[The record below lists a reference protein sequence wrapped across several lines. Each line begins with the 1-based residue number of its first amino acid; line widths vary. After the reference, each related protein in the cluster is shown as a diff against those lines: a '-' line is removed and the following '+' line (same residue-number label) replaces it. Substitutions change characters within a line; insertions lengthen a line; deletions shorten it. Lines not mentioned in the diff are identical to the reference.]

1 MNVDR
6 FSLPQESEFRVKELS
21 LKGASP
27 RSCEIGIGYLEN
39 RPSQQRDWVRWA
51 TIPSIA
57 KPSAQH
63 LDPSRRSQAMP
74 RHAHAKPSKP
84 RQDSN
89 HAKYARLATDT
100 TCASKERPPNPNA
113 KELESPIKIIHCPA
127 LSQARTSS
135 VALNKYDT
143 PHPNPAFG
151 DTWMLTGRKHYTDM
165 QICAQAT
172 SNVSFGS
179 TLISTLCKGSGLGN
193 KNTMI
198 VYNRYFGM

>member
-1 MNVDR
+1 MFLNCELLVERMNVDR

-57 KPSAQH
+57 KPIAQH
-63 LDPSRRSQAMP
+63 LDPSRPSQASQAMP

-100 TCASKERPPNPNA
+100 TCASKERPNPQIQLDIA
-113 KELESPIKIIHCPA
+113 PHC
-127 LSQARTSS
+127 LRHGSQA
-135 VALNKYDT
+135 L
-143 PHPNPAFG
+143 
-151 DTWMLTGRKHYTDM
+151 L
-165 QICAQAT
+165 
-172 SNVSFGS
+172 
-179 TLISTLCKGSGLGN
+179 
-193 KNTMI
+193 
-198 VYNRYFGM
+198 